1 MTRHPDVL
9 IAHRMR
15 LWSGL
20 SLVIGRWLASVPP
33 AIRVYT
39 AVTDFF
45 PTPHILRESS
55 IPVDVARQRELKWLE
70 MFSHWDKW
78 LSRRFQKV

>member
-9 IAHRMR
+9 IAHRMC

-20 SLVIGRWLASVPP
+20 SLEIGRACLSFCS
-33 AIRVYT
+33 IRIYT
-39 AVTDFF
+39 AATDFF

>member
-1 MTRHPDVL
+1 MAKWPDIL
-9 IAHRMR
+9 IFGSSWNAFMFVSH
-15 LWSGL
+15 L
-20 SLVIGRWLASVPP
+20 SLGQWLASVF
-33 AIRVYT
+33 ILL
-39 AVTDFF
+39 TDPFHVS
-45 PTPHILRESS
+45 PSGSESS